1 MKIINS
7 IFLLI
12 LIFTTACGYQAVNNL
27 DGYNFVINKYEL
39 TGDKKINFILE
50 KNFKRFQLSDINGPK
65 LNILGESKKN
75 ISILSKDPSGNIT
88 NYNIEISIEINVFEN
103 QKQIDSIVFSE
114 NTSYDNLNSKF
125 ELKQYE
131 NILLKDLTNQIIL
144 KINNRINSL

>member
-27 DGYNFVINKYEL
+27 DSYNFVINKYEL

-50 KNFKRFQLSDINGPK
+50 KNFRRFQLSDTNGPK

-75 ISILSKDPSGNIT
+75 ISILSKDPSGNVT

-114 NTSYDNLNSKF
+114 NTSYDNLDSKF

-131 NILLKDLTNQIIL
+131 NILLRDLTNQIIL